1 MSHQENPYPVDPTG
15 PLTIGGIPDA
25 ELGPLFDALP
35 ADPNKHIERLR
46 SAIAD
51 VDPAS
56 LTGADTRAL
65 PGPVAGGLRSQD
77 GRRQVSSAD
86 EPYTYRDALFPE
98 DRALVRIANGPVFEG
113 RTFVAIGVVATDED
127 DGETSDAVVLLDGG
141 TAVVMAL
148 DMLSAASQ
156 AIRKD
161 PGPFQGITQADLDA
175 ANAALRVRLGGE
187 Q

>member
-56 LTGADTRAL
+56 LTGADLRAIL
-65 PGPVAGGLRSQD
+65 ALLQAAFAAKKTGGD
-77 GRRQVSSAD
+77 
-86 EPYTYRDALFPE
+86 
-98 DRALVRIANGPVFEG
+98 
-113 RTFVAIGVVATDED
+113 
-127 DGETSDAVVLLDGG
+127 
-141 TAVVMAL
+141 
-148 DMLSAASQ
+148 
-156 AIRKD
+156 K
-161 PGPFQGITQADLDA
+161 
-175 ANAALRVRLGGE
+175 
-187 Q
+187 